1 MKRLKYYTSFILVLC
16 MCFSLFFFHVPVF
29 AENSTYFIN
38 NSCFEGIKTT
48 NNNNIICF
56 QFGGQSDI
64 RIVCV
69 HAGSYI
75 GFYGVSKNGFV
86 SGNASSNS
94 CPSDLTSSSN
104 QKVINGVTYYYKIL
118 SGYPYSY
125 SECLVDTPIHNA
137 SNSSNA
143 VDVAIE
149 YTFGY
154 SAIDPEPEGPDYGY
168 VAGTQYNTR
177 INGSRDH
184 VGQNID
190 RLVWLTDVDS
200 KGNVLP
206 VDARIQIRAIPG
218 MYTGNSKQDV
228 LTKTYTDF
236 IIDNTNAVQ
245 LVDLVLDV
253 GKYEIMWEEVA
264 NKLSIPFSSV
274 QSIIQGSDYFYK
286 MGWIYQIRL
295 QVDNYF
301 SDWQTVNTATS
312 SGASESQ
319 TIVDSEAMTQN
330 LIDVILTINT
340 LNESVNTNWTINNY
354 TISMDTY
361 NEPSS
366 GDKPW
371 WAYLLEAILS
381 VFDVDG
387 DSQQVI
393 NNTNTLN
400 VDFNDK
406 LNEYNQIEDQQIQN
420 LDDSLDQIN
429 TESDLINNNKFIN
442 SANWVTQQYNRI
454 TNNNPV
460 GSLIGF
466 SLLFG
471 LALIFIGKIG

>member
-1 MKRLKYYTSFILVLC
+1 
-16 MCFSLFFFHVPVF
+16 MCFSLFFFNVPVF
-29 AENSTYFIN
+29 AYSDYYSFNIGSTVELFLPQVTLN
-38 NSCFEGIKTT
+38 NLLHKKVITVLSGSGFFYTYSTGTGSGI
-48 NNNNIICF
+48 
-56 QFGGQSDI
+56 
-64 RIVCV
+64 
-69 HAGSYI
+69 
-75 GFYGVSKNGFV
+75 GVGFV
-86 SGNASSNS
+86 S
-94 CPSDLTSSSN
+94 SDSFSVRLDNYDYRNNLISSS
-104 QKVINGVTYYYKIL
+104 VITSAL
-118 SGYPYSY
+118 ASGYNVQRIRSYIYYDTNVHYDAYSNP
-125 SECLVDTPIHNA
+125 SALNNFN
-137 SNSSNA
+137 SNTEADNYYTSLISNNLN
-143 VDVAIE
+143 I
-149 YTFGY
+149 
-154 SAIDPEPEGPDYGY
+154 SYGY

-190 RLVWLTDVDS
+190 RIVWLTDVDS
-200 KGNVLP
+200 KGNELP
-206 VDARIQIRAIPG
+206 VDARVQIRAIPG
-218 MYTGNSKQDV
+218 MYTGSSKQDV

-236 IIDNTNAVQ
+236 ILDNTNAVQ

-295 QVDNYF
+295 QVDDYF

-319 TIVDSEAMTQN
+319 TIVDSEEMSQN

-361 NEPSS
+361 NEPST
-366 GDKPW
+366 GQKPW

-420 LDDSLDQIN
+420 LDDSLDQIS

-454 TNNNPV
+454 TNNNPI

-471 LALIFIGKIG
+471 LALIFIGKIV